1 MSRVT
6 KEINKISLAVI
17 SISGKL
23 IIYVLIAVA
32 FVLGARKSYEFGH
45 RIFFAPGME
54 AAPGTEV
61 TVTIDEDDSVAQ
73 VGRIL
78 EDAGLIRDQAAF
90 AIQALCYKYEVQE
103 GTFLLNTS
111 YSSKEIINL
120 LSEPA
125 EGEE

>member
-45 RIFFAPGME
+45 SVFFAPGME
-54 AAPGTEV
+54 AAPGTDV
-61 TVTIDEDDSVAQ
+61 TVTVDGDDSVAQ
-73 VGRIL
+73 VGRLL
-78 EDAGLIRDQAAF
+78 EETGLIRDKAAF
-90 AIQALCYKYEVQE
+90 VIQAMFYGYEVQE
-103 GTFLLNTS
+103 GTFQLNTS

-120 LSEPA
+120 LGEPA